1 MSLEADLLQGRV
13 EAESIMLNG
22 CVVRRPGIDFT
33 DPDGVVVTPLVDV
46 YPTPAESAA
55 GEVGKCKVQ
64 TTVAQAASPTAGGH
78 RFTVENLQL
87 HFPVRTSLQ
96 TGDVATIT
104 TAGLDPSLVGLVFR
118 LVELARGSQRT
129 AARWNVEL
137 VTA

>member
-1 MSLEADLLQGRV
+1 MREPDEVLQRGREA
-13 EAESIMLNG
+13 AESQMTNA
-22 CVVRRPGIDFT
+22 CTARRPGVPFT

-46 YPTPAESAA
+46 YTGP
-55 GEVGKCKVQ
+55 CKVQ
-64 TTVAQAASPTAGGH
+64 TTVAQAAQPVAGGH
-78 RFTVENLQL
+78 KYTVENLQL
-87 HFPVRTSLQ
+87 HFPALTTLQ

-104 TAGLDPSLVGLVFR
+104 TAGLDPSLVGLTFR